1 MNIIQYGDKA
11 EMLLTDTDSLTYK
24 VEAENVYENFCKNKE
39 LFDFGNYLKYSKYY
53 NNSNN
58 LVISKVKDETWS
70 VLSKRFCR
78 IKT

>member
-24 VEAENVYENFCKNKE
+24 IEAENVYENFCKNKE
-39 LFDFGNYLKYSKYY
+39 LIDFGNYLKYSKYY

-58 LVISKVKDETWS
+58 LVISKVKDET
-70 VLSKRFCR
+70 
-78 IKT
+78 